1 MRSVWRIGP
10 MILALSWLVTGCAHR
25 GTEGCEA
32 WRPILRSQEDVLSVE
47 TARAILAHNLTGR
60 RLCGW

>member
-1 MRSVWRIGP
+1 MRWIGLWIALA
-10 MILALSWLVTGCAHR
+10 ILTASCAGTGGGSDACAP
-25 GTEGCEA
+25 
-32 WRPILRSQEDVLSVE
+32 WRPILVAEADSLTPG

>member
-1 MRSVWRIGP
+1 

>member
-1 MRSVWRIGP
+1 MLKFVLIVSLILLSACAKIGP
-10 MILALSWLVTGCAHR
+10 VSECL
-25 GTEGCEA
+25 A
-32 WRPILRSQEDVLSVE
+32 WRPILIHEQDALTTE

>member
-1 MRSVWRIGP
+1 MLKFALIVSLILLSACAKTGP
-10 MILALSWLVTGCAHR
+10 VSECL
-25 GTEGCEA
+25 A
-32 WRPILRSQEDVLSVE
+32 WRPILIHAQDALTTE